1 MENIKETTNHLNES
15 SEKSTPSAEKRKG
28 SLVAMEPQTSNSPH
42 KSLISGRKNSIGPD
56 STMAEIGGKLKATKR
71 STIKCSECRQNESKH
86 LTFKCFTCKK
96 EKCGKCA
103 LKDSQ
108 MYSQKLRGSSFL
120 CSGCFANQSKLR

>member
-15 SEKSTPSAEKRKG
+15 SEKYTTSAEKIKN
-28 SLVAMEPQTSNSPH
+28 SLVAVESQISNSPH
-42 KSLISGRKNSIGPD
+42 KSQKSCRKNSIGPE
-56 STMAEIGGKLKATKR
+56 STMTMNGGKLKAPKS
-71 STIKCSECRQNESKH
+71 STLKCSECKKNEPKH
-86 LTFKCFTCKK
+86 LAFKCFTCKK

-120 CSGCFANQSKLR
+120 CAGCFANQSKLR